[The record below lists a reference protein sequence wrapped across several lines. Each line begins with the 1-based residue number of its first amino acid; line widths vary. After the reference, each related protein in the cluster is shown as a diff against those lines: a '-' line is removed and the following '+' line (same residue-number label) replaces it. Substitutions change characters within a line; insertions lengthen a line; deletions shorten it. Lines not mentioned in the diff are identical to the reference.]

1 MFIILYYKS
10 MSYELI
16 KKIFKTLIIMMINE
30 KKPKFQLSLA
40 HFECVFYPSQIKY
53 IDVLNFFKKLIY

>member
-1 MFIILYYKS
+1 

-53 IDVLNFFKKLIY
+53 IDVLNFFKKN